1 MKNYQSLAEALDDL
15 RTRGYESDFG
25 TETTCLYCG
34 DLDLRLN
41 PEEFH
46 IDESYRFEDD
56 DSSPEGSA
64 VLYAI
69 SSSTGV
75 KGTLVDGYGVYAEH
89 LSYDMIKKMK
99 THPAAIAN

>member
-1 MKNYQSLAEALDDL
+1 MKNYQSLTEALDDL
-15 RTRGYESDFG
+15 KTRGYEADFA

-34 DLDLRLN
+34 DLDMRLN

-46 IDESYRFEDD
+46 IDEVYRFEDD
-56 DSSPEGSA
+56 DSSPDGSA

-75 KGTLVDGYGVYAEH
+75 RGILVDGYGVYAEH
-89 LSYDMIKKMK
+89 LSYEMIRKMN
-99 THPAAIAN
+99 THPVLTH